1 MKENILACK
10 NKFKDKEFEVIF
22 HHSLDRRKFKDVYQS
37 SSNHVNKHNNF
48 VEWLEKNNVK
58 FIDISGSAE
67 NLINYYNNIDLHIG
81 YRVHAHIFMNSIT
94 KKSILISEDGR
105 AKGVKGA
112 IGGIVLDGYL
122 DFQQSYFSRVL
133 NRLLPFYDKFK
144 SNSYLTKELLN
155 ELDYEDKISFYRFK
169 EARRNIDQNYL
180 VMKNFLNQLP

>member
-1 MKENILACK
+1 
-10 NKFKDKEFEVIF
+10 
-22 HHSLDRRKFKDVYQS
+22 
-37 SSNHVNKHNNF
+37 
-48 VEWLEKNNVK
+48 
-58 FIDISGSAE
+58 
-67 NLINYYNNIDLHIG
+67 
-81 YRVHAHIFMNSIT
+81 MNSIT

-155 ELDYEDKISFYRFK
+155 ELDYEGKISFYRFK
-169 EARRNIDQNYL
+169 RARRNIDQNYL
-180 VMKNFLNQLP
+180 VMKKFLNQLP